1 MDIQGLL
8 RLLQWCDAVRAV
20 GQKDA
25 SLAELLAL
33 ECSSTMVHRCRSSAN
48 LHRKKEHIMEIL
60 TSISIFAIFLLCLHS
75 SYFPSLF
82 SLPVFLSY
90 VASQFSSD
98 VPPYAFLIVLILF
111 PSVVSSICSFL
122 FIPFP
127 IIFSPT
133 FFPILYLSDCLFSI
147 LFPMLLLVCFPM
159 LLPYFLSHGL
169 PYFLPRFFFPSSILD
184 LCCSIW

>member
-1 MDIQGLL
+1 M
-8 RLLQWCDAVRAV
+8 

-25 SLAELLAL
+25 SLAELLWAL

-48 LHRKKEHIMEIL
+48 LHRKKEHMEIL
-60 TSISIFAIFLLCLHS
+60 TSISIFAIFLLCLPS
-75 SYFPSLF
+75 SYVPSLF

-98 VPPYAFLIVLILF
+98 VPPYAFLIFLILF

-127 IIFSPT
+127 SIFSPT
-133 FFPILYLSDCLFSI
+133 FFPILYINYIIIPFWLS
-147 LFPMLLLVCFPM
+147 LLYLIPHDISR
-159 LLPYFLSHGL
+159 LLPYVTSLLSFPWSSLFSSHD
-169 PYFLPRFFFPSSILD
+169 FFP
-184 LCCSIW
+184 